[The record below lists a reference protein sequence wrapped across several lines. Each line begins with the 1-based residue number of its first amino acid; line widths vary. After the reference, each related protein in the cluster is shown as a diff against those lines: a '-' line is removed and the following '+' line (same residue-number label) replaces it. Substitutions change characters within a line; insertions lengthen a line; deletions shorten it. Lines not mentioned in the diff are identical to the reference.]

1 MPINNE
7 LRIQKYLS
15 SQGIISRRGAEQA
28 VTRGRVEI
36 NGKKAAT
43 GQKVIPEIDEITL
56 DGVIIA
62 QKTEDKKIYV
72 MLNKPAGVV
81 TTMSDEKKRIC
92 VTDILDK
99 TAIKERIYP
108 VGRLDMYSEGLL
120 LLTNDGETANKLAHP
135 KNEIGKT
142 YVVSIKGEPNQNL
155 IKKFSEPLLIGG
167 KKTSPAKTEVI
178 KQKNGVTK
186 LKVEISEG
194 KNRQIRRICDNLGLV
209 VLKLKRVCVGKL
221 HLGGL
226 APGRWRYLSRSEIN
240 YLKEL

>member
-1 MPINNE
+1 MEE

-15 SQGIISRRGAEQA
+15 NQGIISRRGAEEA
-28 VTRGRVEI
+28 VMRGRVEV

-43 GQKVIPEIDEITL
+43 GQKVIPEIDEITF
-56 DGVIIA
+56 DGTVIA
-62 QKTEDKKIYV
+62 PKPENKKIYV

-81 TTMSDEKKRIC
+81 TTMSDEKKRTC
-92 VTDILDK
+92 VADILDK
-99 TAIKERIYP
+99 TEIKERIYP

-142 YVVSIKGEPNQNL
+142 YVLSVKGEPGQNL
-155 IKKFSEPLLIGG
+155 IDKFSEPVTIGG
-167 KKTSPAKTEVI
+167 KKTSPAKTEI
-178 KQKNGVTK
+178 MEQKNGVTK

-194 KNRQIRRICDNLGLV
+194 KNRQIRRICDELGLV
-209 VLKLKRVCVGKL
+209 VLKLKRVRVGKL
-221 HLGGL
+221 SLGEL
-226 APGRWRYLSRSEIN
+226 APGRWRYLSRSEMN